1 MIKPRVIGR
10 LDIKGEFLIKGIQLE
25 GLKKIGN
32 PNEYALK
39 YYKEGIDEL
48 LFMDVVASLYGRNNL
63 YQVIEKAAKNIFI
76 PICVGGGLDQSLML
90 KFVTQRSS

>member
-48 LFMDVVASLYGRNNL
+48 LFMDVAVVFMA
-63 YQVIEKAAKNIFI
+63 ETIFI
-76 PICVGGGLDQSLML
+76 KL
-90 KFVTQRSS
+90 